1 MFVFKLYLLN
11 KISYYFICSWG
22 PRRRSSYNGK
32 ASEIQL
38 DNNDLKRFKNIARRT
53 FELLKK
59 LKNIQILD
67 MVLINAN
74 TLQNML
80 CSSLKPNFSFSFVF
94 VCSLSF
100 KLTKESSLTSEAKK
114 D

>member
-11 KISYYFICSWG
+11 KISYYFICSWR

-32 ASEIQL
+32 ASEVQL
-38 DNNDLKRFKNIARRT
+38 DNNDSKI
-53 FELLKK
+53 LLEGHLNFSKK

-67 MVLINAN
+67 LVLINAN

-80 CSSLKPNFSFSFVF
+80 CSSLKSNFSFVADPY
-94 VCSLSF
+94 
-100 KLTKESSLTSEAKK
+100 EGGP
-114 D
+114 